1 MLAGGRMLAVLAA
14 WLTAGLS
21 SLQLPRIIQGGMGAR
36 VSSWKLAR
44 AVALEGQLG
53 LTSGVAMDAVFV
65 RSLQDGDPEGIIRR
79 SLAAFPDQD
88 MANRFIDKYYV
99 EGGKDPARP
108 YKPLPMWTLNPP
120 QMLVEATVL
129 ANFCEATPLPPSHSA
144 RRRLRAARTHAH
156 RRPAPQVWLAK
167 HDDDGN
173 PIECGNVGINLLT
186 KIQLPNVPSL
196 FGAMLAGADYVV
208 MGAGIPMEIPGILD
222 DLSEGKPCKLV
233 IDTEGATAEQQ
244 QESAA
249 VLLCRH

>member
-1 MLAGGRMLAVLAA
+1 MLAVLTA

-129 ANFCEATPLPPSHSA
+129 ANFCEASQPPPPLASPVLTH
-144 RRRLRAARTHAH
+144 RGLRAAARHARTHSNH
-156 RRPAPQVWLAK
+156 RPAPTA
-167 HDDDGN
+167 
-173 PIECGNVGINLLT
+173 
-186 KIQLPNVPSL
+186 
-196 FGAMLAGADYVV
+196 AG
-208 MGAGIPMEIPGILD
+208 MAGE
-222 DLSEGKPCKLV
+222 
-233 IDTEGATAEQQ
+233 A
-244 QESAA
+244 
-249 VLLCRH
+249 